1 MNPGAG
7 RRQDQYPRPF
17 RKSSLWRQC
26 KFAMIVAP
34 WRGHTNSPLGSCIDN
49 QTRGMGRNLNQ
60 EFVYHGVG
68 APGLWLGSGPSQ
80 LCSSVWN
87 DFVYIADN
95 KHGIFRWEDGGG
107 ITAAILYRLTALPG
121 SDKCLF
127 AKRFSKINTN
137 HGWAWYYT
145 VTGNKFQFTW
155 CDGITQ
161 EAIVTSFTPNANQTY
176 WLLARH
182 YGSGN
187 KKVELWIDGVKD
199 AVNGATATYPAYE
212 SDPPLYIHTDNNN
225 AIPAGQAWVAAFW
238 NRPLSDGEIN
248 ALTTNPYVM
257 WQPPPTPQGLGHE
270 NPVEATLPGCNCC
283 PGWLGSFNDM

>member
-1 MNPGAG
+1 
-7 RRQDQYPRPF
+7 
-17 RKSSLWRQC
+17 
-26 KFAMIVAP
+26 MIVAP

-68 APGLWLGSGPSQ
+68 APGLWLGSGPTQ

-121 SDKCLF
+121 SSKCLF

-145 VTGNKFQFTW
+145 TTGNKFEFSW

-176 WLLARH
+176 FLLARH

-199 AVNGATATYPAYE
+199 AVNGATATYPVYE

-248 ALTTNPYVM
+248 TLTTNPYVM
-257 WQPPPTPQGLGHE
+257 WQPSPIPMGLPFAGSGSI
-270 NPVEATLPGCNCC
+270 LDGCRCGG
-283 PGWLGSFNDM
+283 PWLHAWSGLS